1 MHRITVCQ
9 TRTVL
14 TGGGASVRR
23 RVRRLFFS
31 RGDSWRAVTRLA
43 GALGVLF
50 LVLAW
55 RLDQAVRT
63 AYDSGWT
70 GSTIKLAGCGNCR
83 LPGHAWLT
91 VHGAAGVLAV
101 VCFVGALSVW
111 LWRKRGVV
119 TRDLKLIFVVTAAL
133 ALTLE
138 VIAAYMRDRADR
150 DRGAALLGYAF
161 ACDASALALLGV
173 AVAAGG
179 VAATSGTPTA
189 HRFRRFVQRHGVN
202 LVGVV
207 LLALVLDVVGQ
218 TSGQAIDSVRG
229 WVVWDGQGMARL
241 AFGLATSLL
250 LALVVY
256 ESGVRADAIETPR
269 TADRWIGT
277 WWWVGFGVPLL
288 ALGIL
293 GGLFLPLGYGV
304 AVLGAILVLLGLLEL
319 PHVSEQPP
327 PQVEEAVARA
337 SRASAVS
344 EYLAIVPL
352 LAVSAIALAG
362 AIDAALSD
370 GADVR
375 LRSLLVLGP
384 CIALVLFAVLMTS
397 SDVAPTLPRVGWGW
411 AGAFVLVVVIATG
424 LLFVDSK
431 RFAASVGFVLLALLL
446 LYTSVLFHAAENV
459 VAKARFLILP
469 VAVWTGVAVAFAVHW
484 NAFGVSDTLGVFGLV
499 NVALAFLLALLHYLV
514 AWSIRLR
521 PPRFLW
527 SLRLQQLPILS
538 LLLLWWIGAGLVFA
552 PRSVHDARV
561 VERTPV
567 ATPTSLS
574 GAFAEW
580 RNAQAEWAKSS
591 PDDPPI
597 PLLMVAGHG
606 GGIRASYWTAL
617 ALDCVVAGVSVSD
630 EAAAQYEETCTIER
644 RSTEEQLAAARR
656 IFLVSGVSGGAVG
669 LYAYAR
675 QLLAAGKFQ
684 EGWIDRRLGGD
695 FAAPPVGWGLF
706 HDVPNHLLGIHPGT
720 GGVCEGEHMHGQCFA
735 EDRAAVLEQAF
746 DRKWPGARPYLRATW
761 DQRFSGSA
769 TQRERAR
776 AVPIVV
782 FNSTVVGGKT
792 RAVSSAVDLSDWPRG
807 ETTEV
812 TKTNV
817 VDEHPLAG
825 TAQVVAALCSAN
837 DMRLSTA
844 ALLASRFPYVNPSG
858 RVNGRCEPNTD
869 AGERAACAEKESD
882 CRMSLVDGGYTD
894 NSGLFTI
901 EALLPSLRRLIEE
914 SNSMHADRRKIS
926 LVLVEIDNHYRAA
939 IGEPPSARGGASE
952 ALVPLA
958 TSFGGRATIE
968 TFARA
973 NAYRLLPDYCTLTI
987 SPALHPGLAAPLGWE
1002 LSDGARRDLRSGL
1015 VRDRDKPPKEQPI
1028 RIVRRLQQW
1037 LGGFGVGEGVDLRAC
1052 VPEEP
1057 PLVQSR

>member
-1 MHRITVCQ
+1 LTPLSEACE
-9 TRTVL
+9 RT
-14 TGGGASVRR
+14 A
-23 RVRRLFFS
+23 RVRGFFFS
-31 RGDSWRAVTRLA
+31 RGDGLRAVIRLV
-43 GALGVLF
+43 GALGILF

-70 GSTIKLAGCGNCR
+70 GNTIKLAGCKDCR
-83 LPGHAWLT
+83 LPGHAWLV
-91 VHGAAGVLAV
+91 VHGAGGVLAV
-101 VCFVGALSVW
+101 LCFGAALSLW
-111 LWRKRGVV
+111 LWRKRGQA
-119 TRDLKLIFVVTAAL
+119 TRDLKLICAVTASL
-133 ALTLE
+133 ALVLE
-138 VIAAYMRDRADR
+138 ILAAYLRDRADR
-150 DRGAALLGYAF
+150 DKGASLLGYAF
-161 ACDASALALLGV
+161 ACDAFALALLGV
-173 AVAAGG
+173 FAVG
-179 VAATSGTPTA
+179 VAAATASAPGTV

-202 LVGVV
+202 LVAVV
-207 LLALVLDVVGQ
+207 FLALVLDVVGQ

-229 WVVWDGQGMARL
+229 WVVWDSRGMARL
-241 AFGLATSLL
+241 AFGLTTSLL
-250 LALVVY
+250 LAVVVY

-269 TADRWIGT
+269 RPDRWIGT
-277 WWWVGFGVPLL
+277 WWWVGFGGPLL
-288 ALGIL
+288 VVGIL
-293 GGLFLPLGYGV
+293 GGLLLPLGYGV
-304 AVLGAILVLLGLLEL
+304 AVLGGILVLLGLLEL
-319 PHVSEQPP
+319 PHLSEQPP
-327 PQVEEAVARA
+327 PPLEDAVARA
-337 SRASAVS
+337 SRASPIS

-370 GADVR
+370 GADVKF
-375 LRSLLVLGP
+375 RSLLVLGP
-384 CIALVLFAVLMTS
+384 CIALVLFAVLMTGR
-397 SDVAPTLPRVGWGW
+397 DVAPELPRVGWGW
-411 AGAFVLVVVIATG
+411 SGAFVGVVVIAIA
-424 LLFVDSK
+424 LLLVDSE
-431 RFAASVGFVLLALLL
+431 RFAAAVGFVLLALML
-446 LYTSVLFHAAENV
+446 LYTWALFHAAEDI
-459 VAKARFLILP
+459 VAKLHFLILP
-469 VAVWTGVAVAFAVHW
+469 IAVWTGVAVAFAVHW
-484 NAFGVSDTLGVFGLV
+484 SAFGVSDTLGVFGLV

-552 PRSVHDARV
+552 PRSLHDARV
-561 VERTPV
+561 VERAPL

-574 GAFAEW
+574 ASFAEW
-580 RNAQAEWAKSS
+580 RSAQGAAWLKSS
-591 PDDPPI
+591 PEDSPL
-597 PLLMVAGHG
+597 PLLVVASHG

-617 ALDCVVAGVSVSD
+617 ALDCVVAGVSVND
-630 EAAAQYEETCTIER
+630 EPGAQYEDTCTTR
-644 RSTEEQLAAARR
+644 RRPAAEQLAAARR

-669 LYAYAR
+669 LFAYAR
-675 QLLAAGKFQ
+675 QLLAAGELG

-695 FAAPPVGWGLF
+695 FAAAPVGWGLF

-735 EDRAAVLEQAF
+735 QDRAAVLEQAF
-746 DRKWPGARPYLRATW
+746 DRKWAGPRPYLRATW
-761 DQRFSGSA
+761 DQRFSGSGSE
-769 TQRERAR
+769 RVRAR

-782 FNSTVVGGKT
+782 DNSTVVGGKT
-792 RAVSSAVDLSDWPRG
+792 RAVTSGVDLSDWPRG
-807 ETTEV
+807 ETTEI

-825 TAQVVAALCSAN
+825 TAQVLAALCSAN

-858 RVNGRCEPNTD
+858 RVNGNCEPN
-869 AGERAACAEKESD
+869 AQGAEKAACAEKEID

-901 EALLPSLRRLIEE
+901 EALLPSLRRMIEQ
-914 SNSMHADRRKIS
+914 SNSEHADRRKIA

-952 ALVPLA
+952 SLVPLA
-958 TSFGGRATIE
+958 TSFGGRAAIE

-973 NAYRLLPDYCTLTI
+973 YAYRLLPDYCALTI

-1037 LGGFGVGEGVDLRAC
+1037 LGGAGVGEGVDLRAC
-1052 VPEEP
+1052 LPEDP
-1057 PLVQSR
+1057 PLVDSP